1 MVHMADP
8 AEARQGGVR
17 AAVPGEPSQ
26 GRVGGALES
35 TCCRR
40 RQLQAEGARST
51 VGLRGPRAHTLTT
64 TVDRRRFDTVG
75 GVRTRTSSAWLYRP
89 CDVDGAEWRGPTSS
103 GPADWADRP
112 GRLLVLQW
120 IDRVPRGVRWEA
132 RGRGRPDTCV
142 AGSAP
147 GRQFFA
153 RRTSEIGF

>member
-1 MVHMADP
+1 MADT

-147 GRQFFA
+147 GQPIFFA